1 MESSFEKIY
10 ISFTIFWKSMIYY
23 TQKAEGVKK
32 ADAMEASVDDPT
44 VDL

>member
-10 ISFTIFWKSMIYY
+10 ISFTIFCKSMIYY
-23 TQKAEGVKK
+23 RQKAEGVKK
-32 ADAMEASVDDPT
+32 ADAMEAFVDDPT

>member
-1 MESSFEKIY
+1 MGSSFEKVY
-10 ISFTIFWKSMIYY
+10 ISFTIIWKCMIYY
-23 TQKAEGVKK
+23 RQKAEGVEK